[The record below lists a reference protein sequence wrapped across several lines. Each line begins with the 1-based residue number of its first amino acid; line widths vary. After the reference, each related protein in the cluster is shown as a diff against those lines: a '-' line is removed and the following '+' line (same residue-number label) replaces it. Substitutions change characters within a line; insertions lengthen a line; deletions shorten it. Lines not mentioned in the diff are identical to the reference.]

1 MLWTPW
7 IVALIVLLVAFLLYV
22 NSKPDRGTFA
32 RSTLINAPAAKVFP
46 LINDMAASLT
56 WNPFVKKDP
65 NLKGTLSGPGAGP
78 GAKYAFVGNKDVGS
92 GNVEITHSQADAF
105 VRMRL
110 QMIAPFKVDNR
121 VEFTLVPEGNGTR
134 VTWAMEGE
142 APFMA
147 KLMSTVL
154 NMDKMMAR
162 EFDAGLA
169 ELKAMAER
177 DALPGR

>member
-1 MLWTPW
+1 MLVTPW

-22 NSKPDRGTFA
+22 NSKPDRGRFA
-32 RSTLINAPAAKVFP
+32 RSVLINAPAERIFP

-65 NLKGTLSGPGAGP
+65 NIQGTLSGPVAGP
-78 GAKYAFVGNKDVGS
+78 GAKYSFVGNKDVGAGS
-92 GNVEITHSQADAF
+92 VEITGSVANTQVD
-105 VRMRL
+105 MRL
-110 QMIAPFKVDNR
+110 LMTAPFKCDNQ
-121 VEFTLVPEGNGTR
+121 VEFTLEPEGAAQR
-134 VTWAMEGE
+134 VTWAMEGD
-142 APFMA
+142 APFIA
-147 KLMSTVL
+147 KLMGTVF

-177 DALPGR
+177 

>member
-22 NSKPDRGTFA
+22 NSKPDRGHFA
-32 RSTLINAPAAKVFP
+32 RSVLINAPAERIFP

-65 NLKGTLSGPGAGP
+65 NIQGTLSGPAAGP
-78 GAKYAFVGNKDVGS
+78 GAKYSFVGNKDVGAGS
-92 GNVEITHSQADAF
+92 VEITDSKASAH
-105 VRMRL
+105 VHMRL
-110 QMIAPFKVDNR
+110 LMTAPFKCDNH
-121 VEFTLVPEGNGTR
+121 VEFTLVPEGAGQR
-134 VTWAMEGE
+134 VTWAMEGD
-142 APFMA
+142 APFIA
-147 KLMSTVL
+147 KLMGTVF

-177 DALPGR
+177 SA